1 MPNHKSAEKR
11 DRQNARRNAIN
22 TANRSKL
29 RTQIKKL
36 RAAISA
42 GDLQTAQA
50 LLPKTIAI
58 IDKSIQKGILH
69 RNAAARYKS
78 RLTLRV
84 NSLAAAQ

>member
-22 TANRSKL
+22 TANRSKM

-42 GDLQTAQA
+42 GDLQAAQA
-50 LLPKTIAI
+50 LLPQTIAI